1 MNQSHLTLGKFS
13 LGMGDRFA
21 QEAEAQLRACV
32 LAAEHGANVVPV
44 WNKSNREH
52 LIIGSE
58 PDSVRAAAAA
68 AVKKL
73 GWAAPWHI
81 DADHIRLETVDR
93 FLSASDF
100 FTIDVADS
108 IGKPAKPEDV
118 RKFADQHPEL
128 IGHVEIPGIEGGA
141 QTNRAEVEAVA
152 NKFLFA
158 VQEAGA
164 IYRHIEKAKG
174 AGRFIPEVSMD
185 ETDKPQTP
193 IELLIILAALA
204 DEGVPVQTI
213 APKFTGRFN
222 KGVDY
227 VGEVAQFEQEF
238 NDDLC
243 VIKFAIL
250 KYGLPANLKLSVHS
264 GSDKFSIYPAIRRA
278 VKNHNAGLH
287 LKTAGTTWL
296 EEIIGLAEA
305 GGEGLALAKEIYAS
319 ALEHID
325 ELCAR
330 YATVIDIDRAKLPAA
345 ATVSGWTSEQY
356 VNALRHDQ
364 KCPEFNLHL
373 RQLLHVGFKIAAKQ
387 GERYLSLIRA
397 NQAVVAKN
405 VTGNLFDRHIRP
417 IFLGP

>member
-1 MNQSHLTLGKFS
+1 MNHSTLKLGKFS

-32 LAAEHGANVVPV
+32 RATEHGVSVVPV

-58 PDSVRAAAAA
+58 PVSVRAAAAA
-68 AVKKL
+68 AVQQL
-73 GWAAPWHI
+73 GWSGAWHV

-108 IGKPAKPEDV
+108 IGKPALSEDV
-118 RKFADQHPEL
+118 KKFADQHGEL
-128 IGHVEIPGIEGGA
+128 IGHVEFPGITGGA
-141 QTNRAEVEAVA
+141 RTTRAEVEQVA
-152 NKFLFA
+152 NKFLVA

-164 IYRHIEKAKG
+164 IYRHIAKAKG
-174 AGRFIPEVSMD
+174 TGNFIPEVSMD

-204 DEGVPVQTI
+204 DAGVPVQTI

-227 VGEVAQFEQEF
+227 VGDVAQFEKEF

-243 VIKFAIL
+243 VIQFAIL

-278 VKNHNAGLH
+278 VLNHDAGLH

-305 GGEGLALAKEIYAS
+305 GGEGLALAQEIYAA
-319 ALEHID
+319 ALDHMD
-325 ELCAR
+325 ELCAP
-330 YATVIDIDRAKLPAA
+330 YATVIDIDRTRLPSA

-356 VNALRHDQ
+356 VQALRHEPA
-364 KCPEFNLHL
+364 CPEYNRHL

-387 GERYLSLIRA
+387 GARYLDLLRA
-397 NQAVVAKN
+397 NRAVVAKN

-417 IFLGP
+417 IFLGN

>member
-1 MNQSHLTLGKFS
+1 MSQNNLTIGKFS

-21 QEAEAQLRACV
+21 QEAEAQLTACIM
-32 LAAEHGANVVPV
+32 AAQQGADVVPV

-58 PDSVRAAAAA
+58 PPSVRAAAEAA
-68 AVKKL
+68 IKKL
-73 GWAAPWHI
+73 GWTKEWHI

-93 FLSASDF
+93 FMAASDF

-118 RKFADQHPEL
+118 KSFVDKHPEL
-128 IGHVEIPGIEGGA
+128 IGSVEIPGVDGGA
-141 QTNRAEVEAVA
+141 KTTRVDVERVA

-158 VQEAGA
+158 VQEAGS
-164 IYRHIEKAKG
+164 IYRHSEKAKG
-174 AGRFIPEVSMD
+174 KGKFIPEVSMD
-185 ETDKPQTP
+185 ETDLPQTP
-193 IELLIILAALA
+193 IDLLIILAAIA
-204 DEGVPVQTI
+204 DEGIPVQTI

-227 VGEVAQFEQEF
+227 VGDVAQFEKEF

-243 VIKFAIL
+243 VIKFAIQ

-278 VKNHNAGLH
+278 VKKHGAGLH

-296 EEIIGLAEA
+296 EEVIGLAEA
-305 GGEGLALAKEIYAS
+305 GGEGLVLAKDIYAA

-325 ELCAR
+325 ELCAP
-330 YATVIDIDRAKLPAA
+330 YATVIDIDRSKLPSADVVA
-345 ATVSGWTSEQY
+345 KWTSAQY
-356 VNALRHDQ
+356 VNALQHEQ
-364 KCPEFNLHL
+364 ACKEFNPHL
-373 RQLLHVGFKIAAKQ
+373 RQLLHVGFKIAAKKGQ
-387 GERYLSLIRA
+387 RYLDLIRA
-397 NQAVVAKN
+397 NQAVVAKK
-405 VTGNLFDRHIRP
+405 VTGNLFDRHIKA
-417 IFLGP
+417 IFLSH